1 MMAEA
6 APFISVPEKG
16 KRNVANTAMVLNSL
30 ASTIPLVMP
39 EANITME
46 DSKSAPNS
54 PDRGEVKKS
63 KGFLKKHLPRPR
75 SPHHHRRTSHSD
87 PESSGSRSP
96 SCSPQPRPRW
106 LPFRNKRRKSP
117 STNNGELSA
126 VETACRSVTD
136 IISCSMSSLD
146 LEATPAH
153 RLPGGS
159 SEEDAALTSSVS
171 VPEVCACEVNL
182 FSSSTEVQ
190 LSMEENSDRSSTN
203 VPKIRVSDEKN
214 MDIIEVLE
222 YTPREPASTDVPIR
236 KSSQSSRCSSGS
248 GLLSIGT
255 SGVGSL
261 LSPSGDECYSGSGS
275 DLESPLSPYSG
286 ASSFTSET
294 PGELSDSDPIE
305 KDYYS
310 NSSKDQ
316 VTTPTPVQG
325 DDSSPTSGEA
335 KELKDRKKKRD
346 VKVSGGVMSRCRVS
360 ALGRE
365 RGRGGRERE
374 TC

>member
-39 EANITME
+39 EANISVE

-87 PESSGSRSP
+87 PESSASRSP
-96 SCSPQPRPRW
+96 SSSPQPRPRW

-153 RLPGGS
+153 RLPGRS
-159 SEEDAALTSSVS
+159 LEEDAALTSSAS
-171 VPEVCACEVNL
+171 VPEVCSCEVNL

-190 LSMEENSDRSSTN
+190 SSIEGSCCRNSGAN

-222 YTPREPASTDVPIR
+222 YTPHEPASADVPIR

-310 NSSKDQ
+310 HSSKDL
-316 VTTPTPVQG
+316 VTTPTPLQG
-325 DDSSPTSGEA
+325 DDSSPTSGES
-335 KELKDRKKKRD
+335 KELKERKKKRENA
-346 VKVSGGVMSRCRVS
+346 KVGIGMMSKGASVFVC
-360 ALGRE
+360 E
-365 RGRGGRERE
+365 R
-374 TC
+374 TWY

>member
-39 EANITME
+39 EANIVVE

-54 PDRGEVKKS
+54 PDRAEVKKS
-63 KGFLKKHLPRPR
+63 KGFLKKHLSRPR
-75 SPHHHRRTSHSD
+75 SPHHRRASHSD
-87 PESSGSRSP
+87 PESSASRSP

-106 LPFRNKRRKSP
+106 LPFRNKRKKSP
-117 STNNGELSA
+117 GQSINNGELP
-126 VETACRSVTD
+126 TIGKACRSVTD
-136 IISCSMSSLD
+136 IISSSMSSLD

-159 SEEDAALTSSVS
+159 SEDSLPCSSS
-171 VPEVCACEVNL
+171 VPEVCGCEVSL
-182 FSSSTEVQ
+182 FSSSTEAPSPVE
-190 LSMEENSDRSSTN
+190 SSSSNRHSSTT
-203 VPKIRVSDEKN
+203 VPEIRVSDERN
-214 MDIIEVLE
+214 IDVV
-222 YTPREPASTDVPIR
+222 EPTLRDPPTAEIPIR
-236 KSSQSSRCSSGS
+236 KSSQSSRCSTGS

-286 ASSFTSET
+286 ASSFSSET

-305 KDYYS
+305 KDYYTH
-310 NSSKDQ
+310 NSKDP
-316 VTTPTPVQG
+316 VTTPTPLLG
-325 DDSSPTSGEA
+325 EDGFPTLSGEG
-335 KELKDRKKKRD
+335 KDELKDRKKKKD
-346 VKVSGGVMSRCRVS
+346 AKVSFQY
-360 ALGRE
+360 LNWW
-365 RGRGGRERE
+365 
-374 TC
+374 

>member
-1 MMAEA
+1 MAEA

-39 EANITME
+39 EANIAVE

-54 PDRGEVKKS
+54 PDRAEVKKS
-63 KGFLKKHLPRPR
+63 KGFLKKHLSRPR
-75 SPHHHRRTSHSD
+75 SPHHRSRTSHSD
-87 PESSGSRSP
+87 PESSTSRSP

-106 LPFRNKRRKSP
+106 LPFRNKRKKSP
-117 STNNGELSA
+117 GQNTNNGELPT
-126 VETACRSVTD
+126 VEKACRSVTD
-136 IISCSMSSLD
+136 IISSSMSSLE

-159 SEEDAALTSSVS
+159 SEEDNGLYGSSS
-171 VPEVCACEVNL
+171 VPEVCGCEVSL
-182 FSSSTEVQ
+182 FSSSTEAQ
-190 LSMEENSDRSSTN
+190 SPLETSSKDHRNSNTT
-203 VPKIRVSDEKN
+203 VPEIRVSDEKN
-214 MDIIEVLE
+214 IDVVEP
-222 YTPREPASTDVPIR
+222 TPHDPPSTEISIR
-236 KSSQSSRCSSGS
+236 KSSQSSRCSTGS

-305 KDYYS
+305 KDYYTH
-310 NSSKDQ
+310 NSKDP
-316 VTTPTPVQG
+316 VTTPTPLLG
-325 DDSSPTSGEA
+325 EDGLPTSSGEG
-335 KELKDRKKKRD
+335 KDELKDRKKKKD
-346 VKVSGGVMSRCRVS
+346 ARVS
-360 ALGRE
+360 FICADSFLEQTRKTIVWESGIY
-365 RGRGGRERE
+365 
-374 TC
+374 